1 MRLLLTGGH
10 GEIGAAIGA
19 RFAQAGFTVVAP
31 RSRELDLAD
40 LAAIPGYLA
49 AQPDGF
55 DAFVHCAGFNTPK
68 ALADVPME
76 ELERSMRVN
85 TLSFVRLCQLLA
97 GGFAARGGGRVLG
110 ISSIYGVISRE
121 KRLAYAIAKHAMLG
135 AVKSLALELGPHG
148 VLVNALSPGF
158 IDTAMTRRNN
168 DAATIEALAAATA
181 VRRLGTPADMAE
193 VAWFLCSP
201 ANRYLTGQN
210 VVADGGY
217 TIGGFQ
223 RG

>member
-1 MRLLLTGGH
+1 MRLFLTGGH
-10 GEIGAAIGA
+10 GEIGSAIRA
-19 RFAQAGFTVVAP
+19 RFEGEGFEVVAP

-40 LAAIPGYLA
+40 VGAIPAFLA
-49 AQPDGF
+49 GHPDGF

-68 ALADVPME
+68 PLADVPVE
-76 ELERSMRVN
+76 ELERSFRVN
-85 TLSFVRLCQLLA
+85 ALSFVRICQLLA
-97 GGFAARGGGRVLG
+97 PGFERRGGGRVLG

-121 KRLAYAIAKHAMLG
+121 KRLAYSTAKHALVG
-135 AVKSLALELGPHG
+135 AVRSLALELGPLG

-158 IDTAMTRRNN
+158 IDTALTRRNN
-168 DAATIEALAAATA
+168 DEATIRTLEAATA
-181 VRRLGTPADMAE
+181 LRRMGTPADMAE

-201 ANRYLTGQN
+201 ANRYVTGQN

-217 TIGGFQ
+217 TVGGFQ

>member
-10 GEIGAAIGA
+10 GEIGSAIRA
-19 RFAQAGFTVVAP
+19 RFEASGWEALAP

-40 LAAIPGYLA
+40 LSAIPGYLA
-49 AQPDGF
+49 AQPATF

-68 ALADVPME
+68 PLADVPME
-76 ELERSMRVN
+76 ELERSLRVN
-85 TLSFVRLCQLLA
+85 TLSFVRICQLLA
-97 GGFAARGGGRVLG
+97 PGFAAQGGGHVLG

-121 KRLAYAIAKHAMLG
+121 RRLAYATAKHAMLG
-135 AVKSLALELGPHG
+135 AVKSLALELGPQG

-158 IDTAMTRRNN
+158 IDTALTRRNN
-168 DAATIEALAAATA
+168 DPGTIEALAAATA
-181 VRRLGTPADMAE
+181 LRRLGAPADVAE
-193 VAWFLCSP
+193 IAWFLCSP

-217 TIGGFQ
+217 TAGGFQ
-223 RG
+223 RA

>member
-1 MRLLLTGGH
+1 MRLFLTGGN
-10 GEIGAAIGA
+10 GEIGSAIRA
-19 RFAQAGFTVVAP
+19 RFEASGWQAVAP

-40 LAAIPGYLA
+40 LEAIPRYLA
-49 AQPDGF
+49 TQPEGF

-68 ALADVPME
+68 PLAEVTVE

-85 TLSFVRLCQLLA
+85 TISFVRICQLLA
-97 GGFAARGGGRVLG
+97 SGFEVRGGGHVLG

-121 KRLAYAIAKHAMLG
+121 KRLAYATAKHALLG
-135 AVKSLALELGPHG
+135 AVKSLALELGPRG

-158 IDTAMTRRNN
+158 IDTSMTRRNN
-168 DAATIEALAAATA
+168 DQATIRTLAAATA
-181 VRRLGTPADMAE
+181 LRRLGTPADMAE
-193 VAWFLCSP
+193 VAFFLCSP
-201 ANRYLTGQN
+201 ANRYVTGQV